1 MFFFFILFILFTSL
15 ILFLLWTVF
24 LFLQLQ
30 WTVLQ
35 VIQLQLQYWASA
47 MKSRWC
53 HDSVAFGVVGVIL
66 RLFRCCWYYLQLVI
80 SLLLA
85 RPDAGST
92 SCWFYELLVLSV
104 AGSTRWGCFRF
115 LGGSGST
122 SCWLYQYLIL
132 PVSGSTSYWLSL
144 CRVLPA
150 AGDRKRCYF
159 RDGFKDH
166 NIPTHQMPWLCRKF
180 AFWKLGK
187 FWHFDWLHQLFVTLT
202 QPFPQFLVHYFIAD
216 TQVEQSEES
225 NLTANHNL
233 FPNYDS
239 ISATLA

>member
-1 MFFFFILFILFTSL
+1 
-15 ILFLLWTVF
+15 
-24 LFLQLQ
+24 
-30 WTVLQ
+30 
-35 VIQLQLQYWASA
+35 
-47 MKSRWC
+47 MKFRWC
-53 HDSVAFGVVGVIL
+53 HDLVAFWRWSYSQAV
-66 RLFRCCWYYLQLVI
+66 
-80 SLLLA
+80 SLLLILSA
-85 RPDAGST
+85 AGYLPAAGPPRCWFYKLLVLRVAGSI
-92 SCWFYELLVLSV
+92 SCWFYQM
-104 AGSTRWGCFRF
+104 GCFRF

-132 PVSGSTSYWLSL
+132 PVSGSTSYWLCL

-187 FWHFDWLHQLFVTLT
+187 FWHFDWFYQLFVTLT

-216 TQVEQSEES
+216 TKLNNRRNRTSQQIIICFQTMTPF
-225 NLTANHNL
+225 LQL
-233 FPNYDS
+233 
-239 ISATLA
+239 